1 VKTTTIVHRVYLAYN
16 RLLNEWQWT
25 FETMTTILDT
35 YTFSTKEEA
44 VIEREKKLKEINNG

>member
-1 VKTTTIVHRVYLAYN
+1 MKTTTIVHRVYLAYN